1 MTRAEP
7 LPPEFSSE
15 PFDAAAALARGISAS
30 RLRASDLR
38 VPHRGVRVAATA
50 GDDLGDRIAAY
61 AIHMADDEYFSHLT
75 AAFLYGIPLPRETGT
90 AVRIHVSVQFPA
102 HPPQVRGI
110 VGHRLS
116 VPIARRTWKGLR
128 MVSPAR
134 TWTQLA
140 PLLDHDALVI
150 AGDYLVKR
158 KAPLCT
164 LDELAAAVSSMG
176 RARGAL
182 AARAALRDV
191 RCGTDSP
198 METVTRLLIVRGGL
212 PEPVIGFTV
221 TDRNGDPVGTPDLAY
236 VAERIAIEYQ
246 GSVHRTDEMVFADDI
261 ERRILFEGAG
271 WQVILVIKDHVYRN
285 PHWILQRIREAL
297 RDRAHLPPSD

>member
-1 MTRAEP
+1 MSHPTP
-7 LPPEFSSE
+7 LPPEFSE
-15 PFDAAAALARGISAS
+15 APFDAYAARSRGISKS

-38 VPHRGVRVAATA
+38 VPYRGVRVSSSA
-50 GDDLGDRIAAY
+50 GIDLSDRIAAY
-61 AIHMADDEYFSHLT
+61 AIHMAADEYFSHTT
-75 AAFLYGIPLPRETGT
+75 AAMLYGIPLPRTIES
-90 AVRIHVSVQFPA
+90 AARIHVSVQFPA

-116 VPIARRTWKGLR
+116 VPIAPRSRKGLR

-134 TWTQLA
+134 AWTQLA
-140 PLLDHDALVI
+140 AMLDHDDLVI

-164 LDELAAAVSSMG
+164 LEQLAAAVSSMG
-176 RARGAL
+176 PARGAL
-182 AARAALRDV
+182 AARAALPDI

-198 METVTRLLIVRGGL
+198 METVTRLLIVRADL

-221 TDRNGDPVGTPDLAY
+221 LDRNGDYIGTPDLAY

-246 GSVHRTDEMVFADDI
+246 GSVHRTDERVFADDI
-261 ERRILFEGAG
+261 ERRILFEESG
-271 WQVILVIKDHVYRN
+271 WQVILVIKDHIYRN
-285 PHWILQRIREAL
+285 PHWILQRIRDAL
-297 RDRAHLPPSD
+297 RDRADLPPIV

>member
-7 LPPEFSSE
+7 LPPELRHE
-15 PFDAAAALARGISAS
+15 PFEAAAALARGISRS

-38 VPHRGVRVAATA
+38 VPHRGVRVAAGA
-50 GDDLGDRIAAY
+50 GDDPAARIAAY
-61 AIHMADDEYFSHLT
+61 SVHMASDEYFSHTT
-75 AAFLYGIPLPRETGT
+75 AALLYGIPLPKAAEG
-90 AVRIHVSVQFPA
+90 AGVIHVSAQFPA

-116 VPIARRTWKGLR
+116 VPIAPRTRKGLR

-140 PLLDHDALVI
+140 AVLGHDDLVI

-164 LDELAAAVSSMG
+164 LEVLAAAVSSMG
-176 RARGAL
+176 PARGAL

-198 METVTRLLIVRGGL
+198 METVTRLLIVRAGL

-246 GSVHRTDEMVFADDI
+246 GSVHRTDERVFADDI

-271 WQVILVIKDHVYRN
+271 WQVILVIKDHVFRN

-297 RDRAHLPPSD
+297 RDRADLPPSA